1 MSHLFWVGVLYSS
14 FFELHSLHFAIAFS
28 YDIIT
33 EGFQSCVV
41 KKQLLGHVE
50 LESQKASFM
59 VERLAALTVFR
70 PPLLFVILYFVF
82 IFVASIIFSVVFN
95 RLCVVLLRSRN

>member
-14 FFELHSLHFAIAFS
+14 FFELHSLHFAIAFL

-50 LESQKASFM
+50 LKTRKACFI
-59 VERLAALTVFR
+59 VERFAAFTVFR
-70 PPLLFVILYFVF
+70 PPLLFLILYFVF
-82 IFVASIIFSVVFN
+82 MFAVSVTFSVVSN
-95 RLCVVLLRSRN
+95 RLCVV